1 MLPPALSEVSAA
13 ASNTERKRGYRGH
26 PQYREYGSVDGDN
39 YMLKHKPLLYEA
51 LRMLLLVLLVS
62 LMSFLLIAKSPID
75 PLVSYIGTNST
86 LSPEA
91 KQEIAAHWGL
101 NDPLPQRFLTWLW
114 NILHGDMGTSITYKK
129 AVSTV
134 IKERFSYSIVLM
146 LLSWTLSGILGF
158 FLGILCGVRQG
169 GILDRITRLFCLITK
184 SAPAFWLGLM
194 ILVVFAVQLG
204 WFPIGMA
211 VPMGKLAKDVTI
223 GDRLYHLVLP
233 VLTLSV
239 VNIGELVLY
248 TRQQVVEIM
257 NSDFILY
264 ARTRGES
271 SVQILFRHLLRNVLL
286 PAITIQFSS
295 FSELFGGMALAENVF
310 AYPGIGT
317 ATTAA
322 ALKGD
327 APLLM
332 GIALISALFVFTG
345 NLIANILYSV
355 CDPRIREGSRHE
367 N

>member
-1 MLPPALSEVSAA
+1 MIKKNLV
-13 ASNTERKRGYRGH
+13 
-26 PQYREYGSVDGDN
+26 
-39 YMLKHKPLLYEA
+39 YEM
-51 LRMLLLVLLVS
+51 LRMLLLLFLVS
-62 LMSFLLIAKSPID
+62 LLAFVLIAKSPID

-86 LSPEA
+86 LSQEA
-91 KQEIAAHWGL
+91 KQEIAEYWGL
-101 NDPLPQRFLTWLW
+101 NQPLMQRFTTWLT
-114 NILHGDMGTSITYKK
+114 NLLHGDMGMSITYKK

-134 IKERFSYSIVLM
+134 IRERFTYSFVLM
-146 LLSWTLSGILGF
+146 MLAWAFSGVLGF
-158 FLGILCGVRQG
+158 FLGIVCGIRQG
-169 GILDRITRLFCLITK
+169 GILDRLTKFFCLLTK
-184 SAPAFWLGLM
+184 SAPTFWLGLM
-194 ILVVFAVQLG
+194 MLVIFAVQLG

-211 VPMGKLAKDVTI
+211 VPMGKLAKDVTL
-223 GDRLYHLVLP
+223 GDRIYHLVLP

-264 ARTRGES
+264 ARARGES
-271 SVQILFRHLLRNVLL
+271 QGQIVRRHLLRNVLL
-286 PAITIQFSS
+286 PAITIQFAS

-327 APLLM
+327 APLLL

-355 CDPRIREGSRHE
+355 CDPRIQSSLRSSRKGKTELEEKTVSQGGSKDE
-367 N
+367 